1 MPTRDDITEEWG
13 KLHREELN
21 DLHSSSNIVRV
32 IKRNVMGG
40 TCSTY
45 EEMTGVYR
53 SLVGKPDER
62 GPA

>member
-1 MPTRDDITEEWG
+1 MSEYWVLRKIFVPTRDEVTEEWG

-45 EEMTGVYR
+45 EEMTGV
-53 SLVGKPDER
+53 
-62 GPA
+62 